1 MYELKTRVSKY
12 VRQILIQQRG
22 EIDIYTIII
31 EGLKTCLSVQY
42 IVHQKSTNQLDL
54 TDIYRLVHPKAAE
67 YTFLS
72 NFYRTFTM
80 ILHILIHK

>member
-22 EIDIYTIII
+22 DLDIYTIII
-31 EGLKTCLSVQY
+31 EGLKTSLLVQC

-54 TDIYRLVHPKAAE
+54 TDIYRLVHPEAAE
-67 YTFLS
+67 HMFLS
-72 NFYRTFTM
+72 NFY
-80 ILHILIHK
+80 

>member
-12 VRQILIQQRG
+12 VRQILKQQRG

-31 EGLKTCLSVQY
+31 EGLKTSLSVQC
-42 IVHQKSTNQLDL
+42 IVHQKSTNQFYL

-72 NFYRTFTM
+72 NF
-80 ILHILIHK
+80 IELSP

>member
-22 EIDIYTIII
+22 DLDIYTIII
-31 EGLKTCLSVQY
+31 EGLKTSLLVQC

-67 YTFLS
+67 HMFLS
-72 NFYRTFTM
+72 NFY
-80 ILHILIHK
+80 